1 MSITDVCIK
10 KPVFAWMLMAA
21 TILFGLVAAQDIGI
35 SQFPDVDYPVI
46 SVNVSWEGASPE
58 AVETDIIEPLE
69 EAVMQV
75 EGVKAITSRAS
86 QGGGGISVE
95 LDLSI
100 DVDKALQDVTSK
112 VSQAQNR
119 LPRDVDP
126 PVISKSNP
134 EDNPI
139 VQVGVSGPFSRQFI
153 SDFARYRLKE
163 SLQTVPGVG
172 EVSLGGSLDRNVRI
186 WVDAQK
192 LDARGLTVTDIVTAL
207 QREHVELPA
216 GRIETAGREV
226 NVRVMGEALD
236 LETLRHLVVREGN
249 GSPIYLSD
257 VALVE
262 DGFEDERRIARVD
275 GQPAQGLGIRK
286 QRGANAVS
294 VAQGVRAKIAEV
306 QKDAPPGLEVGIN
319 FDSTQFIEES
329 VHEIEFELLLACL
342 LTALVCWAFL
352 GSLSSTMN
360 VILAIPMS
368 LLGTVAVIYFL
379 GFTLNTFTLLGLS
392 LAVGIVVD
400 DAIMVMENIFR
411 HAEEGKNRVAA
422 ASEGTREIT
431 FAALAA
437 TLAVVAIF
445 LPVIFMKGVIGKFFL
460 QFGVTLCVAVM
471 LSYVEAITLAPARCA
486 QLLKTGREG
495 RSKVGLAVDKA
506 FTWLE
511 HRYGKVLAQ
520 GLKRPWWVLGGAVV
534 LLALSGFA
542 FKSLSS
548 EFVPSQ
554 DQGRVMIR
562 MQTAVGSTVDETN
575 RIFLRAEEFLRNRPE
590 VTRLFAVVGG
600 GGGGVNGGML
610 FVTLVPQDQRMP
622 MSEFNQVVRKELNS
636 YPGLR
641 AVVMDLSQSGF
652 TGSRGFPVEFS
663 VRGSDWERL
672 IESSTDMR
680 ETLQASGKVVDVDTD
695 YQVGMPELRITPD
708 RARAADLG
716 VSMQDVGST
725 LNALVGGVRV
735 GKYSS
740 GGRRIDVRLR
750 LLKDQRSRP
759 EDLSILK
766 VRTASG
772 ELVPLSSL
780 VAQEERPALQAITRK
795 DRERAISIYANVA
808 PGSTQQE
815 AMETVKR
822 LARELPGGTRVVFGG
837 SSVAFQESMDSLLFA
852 LFLGIGVAY
861 MVLASQFNSFLH
873 PVTVLTILPLSV
885 AGAAFAMWG
894 TNTTLN
900 IFSMIGLLLLMGIVK
915 KNSII
920 LVDYALQQ
928 RELGANAVDAM
939 QRAGPVRLR
948 PILMTSLATMMAAVP
963 AVLALGAGS
972 ETRAPMS
979 VAVLGGLSVST
990 VLSLLVVPAFYVV
1003 ADRMKARLGRL
1014 RGGSGDSDEHG
1025 SGSGGESVPVVEEE
1039 KPRLAG
1045 S

>member
-21 TILFGLVAAQDIGI
+21 TIVFGLVAAQRIGI

-46 SVNVSWEGASPE
+46 SVNVTWEGASPE
-58 AVETDIIEPLE
+58 VVESDVIEPIE

-75 EGVKAITSRAS
+75 EGVKAVTSKAS
-86 QGGGGISVE
+86 EGGGNISVE
-95 LDLSI
+95 LDLSRN
-100 DVDKALQDVTSK
+100 VDQALQDVQSK
-112 VSQAQNR
+112 VSQAQRR
-119 LPRDVDP
+119 LPRDIDP
-126 PVISKSNP
+126 PIISKSNP
-134 EDNPI
+134 EDQPI
-139 VQVGVSGPFSRQFI
+139 MWLGVSGPFSQQYI
-153 SDFARYRLKE
+153 ADYTRYRVKE
-163 SLQTVPGVG
+163 VLQTVPGVG
-172 EVSLGGSLDRNVRI
+172 EVTLGGSLERNVRI

-192 LDARGLTVTDIVTAL
+192 LDARGLTVTELTNAL

-216 GRIETAGREV
+216 GRIETEGREV

-249 GSPIYLSD
+249 GAPVYLSD

-262 DGFEDERRIARVD
+262 DGFEDVRRLSRVD

-286 QRGANAVS
+286 QRGANAVA
-294 VAQGVRAKIAEV
+294 VAQGVRARLAEL
-306 QKDAPPGLEVGIN
+306 QKDAPEGLQLGVN
-319 FDSTQFIEES
+319 FDSTQFIEDS

-352 GSLSSTMN
+352 GSLSSTLN

-368 LLGTVAVIYFL
+368 LLGTVAVIYFM

-411 HAEEGKNRVAA
+411 HAEEGKERVRAA
-422 ASEGTREIT
+422 REGTREIT

-445 LPVIFMKGVIGKFFL
+445 LPVVFMSGVIGKFFL
-460 QFGVTLCVAVM
+460 QFGVTLCVAVL

-486 QLLKTGREG
+486 QLLKTSREG
-495 RSKVGLAVDKA
+495 RSRVGVAVDRA
-506 FTWLE
+506 FSWLE
-511 HRYGKVLAQ
+511 HHYGRALAQ

-554 DQGRVMIR
+554 DQGRIMVR
-562 MQTAVGSTVDETN
+562 LQTAVGSSVEETN
-575 RIFLRAEEFLRNRPE
+575 RLFLRAEDFLRHRPE
-590 VTRLFAVVGG
+590 VTRLFSVVGG
-600 GGGGVNGGML
+600 GGSSVNGGML
-610 FVTLVPQDQRMP
+610 FITLVPPEQRMT
-622 MSEFNQVVRKELNS
+622 MAEFNQLLRKELNS

-652 TGSRGFPVEFS
+652 TASRGFPVEFS
-663 VRGSDWERL
+663 VRGSDWDRL
-672 IESSTDMR
+672 IESSTQLR
-680 ETLQASGKVVDVDTD
+680 EQLQASGKVVDLDTD
-695 YQVGMPELRITPD
+695 YQLAMPELRITPD

-716 VSMQDVGST
+716 VSMEAVGTT

-735 GKYSS
+735 GKYST

-759 EDLSILK
+759 EDLALLK
-766 VRTASG
+766 VRTGSG

-780 VAQEERPALQAITRK
+780 VTQEERPALQAITRK
-795 DRERAISIYANVA
+795 DRERAISVFANVA
-808 PGSTQQE
+808 PGHTQQE
-815 AMETVKR
+815 ALETVR
-822 LARELPGGTRVVFGG
+822 QLAKELPGGTRVVFGG
-837 SSVAFQESMDSLLFA
+837 SSVAFQESMSSLLFA

-894 TNTTLN
+894 TGTTLN

-928 RELGANAVDAM
+928 REQGADAVEAM

-963 AVLALGAGS
+963 AALSLGAGS

-1003 ADRMKARLGRL
+1003 ADRVKTRLGKRL
-1014 RGGSGDSDEHG
+1014 GGSDEHHG
-1025 SGSGGESVPVVEEE
+1025 PGPGGEGAVAAEGE
-1039 KPRLAG
+1039 KPRLAEG
-1045 S
+1045 